1 MADTDNSTDVPRCLE
16 AVPVTLAC
24 ALACWELGLAWA
36 AVPPRPSGP
45 PGWSS
50 PGAARLTDPA
60 AVSSATAG
68 SDKVRDSSSSDTQ
81 IPALAGSFTPS
92 ITPSQ

>member
-1 MADTDNSTDVPRCLE
+1 MADTYNSTDVPRCLE

-24 ALACWELGLAWA
+24 ALDCWELGLAWG

-68 SDKVRDSSSSDTQ
+68 SDKVRDSSS
-81 IPALAGSFTPS
+81 
-92 ITPSQ
+92 